1 MNDDN
6 FPYGALPAGLLGV
19 LQTRRG
25 LLDGLQLSGA
35 GSTSKNGDV
44 SSASLGGRIGYEFPL
59 GREAALALGA
69 MMGGYR
75 YKAETPYGTFR
86 GSDFALNGLDAT
98 YRTGPNQFSAEY
110 GMGSDPRLM
119 LRYMREF

>member
-6 FPYGALPAGLLGV
+6 FPYGALPVGLLGV
-19 LQTRRG
+19 LQKRRG
-25 LLDGLQLSGA
+25 LLDGLQLSG
-35 GSTSKNGDV
+35 GGNTYRNGDV
-44 SSASLGGRIGYEFPL
+44 SGARIGGRVGYEFPL
-59 GREAALALGA
+59 GGDAGLTLGA

-110 GMGSDPRLM
+110 GMGPDPRLM